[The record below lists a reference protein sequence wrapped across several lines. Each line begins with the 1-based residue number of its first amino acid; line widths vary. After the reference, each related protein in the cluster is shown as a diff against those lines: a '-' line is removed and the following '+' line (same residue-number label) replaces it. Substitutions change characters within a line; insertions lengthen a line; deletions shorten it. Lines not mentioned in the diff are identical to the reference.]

1 MYARITNNVARRQA
15 EHGSRFVLDPITSS
29 PVTRGQARAIEQA
42 LIERNPGFWNKINSI
57 SPKHSWYQSA
67 VDWGEAWLRA
77 NGL

>member
-1 MYARITNNVARRQA
+1 MYARITNDLGRRQIQ
-15 EHGSRFVLDPITSS
+15 HGDRFILQQVTSAT
-29 PVTRGQARAIEQA
+29 VTRGQARAIEQA
-42 LIERNPGFWNKINSI
+42 LIERNPGFGNKINSI